1 MRTTEIEIHEQ
12 DCEVEYEYRAGDHGD
27 HFTAPTSPEVRIFK
41 IYGQFGEID
50 LDGFTNEEITNI
62 EEIIFNKY
70 E

>member
-12 DCEVEYEYRAGDHGD
+12 HCEVEYEYTSGDHGD
-27 HFTAPTSPEVRIFK
+27 YETAPTSPEVRIFK
-41 IYGQFGEID
+41 IYGQFGELD